1 MSRRITITVD
11 ESIYEMLEASAKE
24 SMRPIAVEAVYR
36 IKLGLGEGRPILTQE
51 QEERFDRMEEAG
63 VIKRATQEE
72 IDEDFKKWEESAGEV
87 IEKVN
92 KRLEKVSEDKES
104 MKSLE
109 KLVKNGVVKKGV
121 KELPSQDIDGLK
133 TFFKEKRK

>member
-1 MSRRITITVD
+1 MSKRITITVD
-11 ESIYEMLEASAKE
+11 ESIYEMLEASARE

-51 QEERFDRMEEAG
+51 SE
-63 VIKRATQEE
+63 
-72 IDEDFKKWEESAGEV
+72 GEV

-92 KRLEKVSEDKES
+92 KRLGRVPEDKES

-109 KLVKNGVVKKGV
+109 KLVKDGVVKKGV
-121 KELPSQDIDGLK
+121 KQKEWIGPQ
-133 TFFKEKRK
+133 FKDSKLNKKINNGHNN